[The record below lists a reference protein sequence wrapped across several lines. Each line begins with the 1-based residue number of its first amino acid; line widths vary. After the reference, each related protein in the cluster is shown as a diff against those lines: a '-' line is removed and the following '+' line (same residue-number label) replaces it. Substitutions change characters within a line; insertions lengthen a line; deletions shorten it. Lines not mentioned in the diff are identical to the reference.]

1 MFGRRDQWLPSITP
15 GRVEPQKKGTDFESI
30 AVIVGRMPTLADFNA
45 ENKRGQKINNG
56 TLTIM
61 RDVYVGNDLA
71 RTDIVYRDNII
82 AKPGWIHG
90 PR

>member
-1 MFGRRDQWLPSITP
+1 
-15 GRVEPQKKGTDFESI
+15 
-30 AVIVGRMPTLADFNA
+30 MPTLADFNA

-71 RTDIVYRDNII
+71 RTNIVYRDNII